1 MTGLS
6 GVGEREPPESLMIG
20 GVEDM
25 LLVGQIFF

>member
-6 GVGEREPPESLMIG
+6 SVGEREPPESLMIG